1 LSVNTSIQ
9 NVTLNNFNILNL
21 LLCTF
26 CLDTFHCFQQFKAS
40 ISTKKIK
47 ADEKQLK
54 LFERISR
61 KKNSS
66 GLLRTIGAI
75 CRTQTVFC
83 FYICVLKFFDAVF
96 HRPIEKRF
104 YMMAVK

>member
-9 NVTLNNFNILNL
+9 NVSLNNFNILNL

-26 CLDTFHCFQQFKAS
+26 CLDTK
-40 ISTKKIK
+40 STKKIK

-96 HRPIEKRF
+96 HRPFEKRF